1 MSARVLLV
9 DNYDSFTFNLVQA
22 LTLLGARV
30 SVHRNDQVSIEDA
43 LAADPSHLVI
53 SPGPGRPEQAGIT
66 MPLLAR
72 AIGRIPVLGV
82 CLGHQALAA
91 VLGARIGPARDLV
104 HGRASEVLH
113 DGRSLFEGLPNPLR
127 AGRYHSL
134 AVLAE
139 GLPPDLAVTARTE
152 DGEIMG
158 LRHTRYPVEGVQFH
172 PESVLTPDGSRL
184 LLNFLGLPADRGRGG
199 LRDGAGVD
207 RERRA
212 GR

>member
-9 DNYDSFTFNLVQA
+9 DNYDSFNFNLVQA

>member
-1 MSARVLLV
+1 VSARVLLV

>member
-184 LLNFLGLPADRGRGG
+184 LLNFLGLPADRGRSG